1 MAWTKVAERGSVK
14 SGGGVEVEVGGR
26 RIAVFHKDGFY
37 ALDAMCA
44 HQNQSIAC
52 GSIEGGVVECPHHF
66 WHYDLKTG
74 DLLDYLKDIR
84 LRTYPVEERG
94 DGIYV
99 DA

>member
-1 MAWTKVAERGSVK
+1 MAWVKIAERDSIPAGSAEEFDLGDK
-14 SGGGVEVEVGGR
+14 
-26 RIAVFHKDGFY
+26 RIAVVNQDGLH

-52 GSIEGGVVECPHHF
+52 GKIEGDIIECPHHF
-66 WHYDLKTG
+66 WHYNYKTG
-74 DLLDYLKDIR
+74 ELQDYLQNVSQQVYGI
-84 LRTYPVEERG
+84 EERS